1 MAKTAATT
9 DRPKALDTLIGI
21 VEQAVAFR
29 FVDRTPS
36 LADLARLAQTASRC
50 LRYDNVDE
58 QISVVNAAVISVA
71 KRRNLIS

>member
-29 FVDRTPS
+29 HADRTPT
-36 LADLARLAQTASRC
+36 LTDLARLTSTASRC

-58 QISVVNAAVISVA
+58 QISVTNAAVISVA
-71 KRRNLIS
+71 KRHNVIN